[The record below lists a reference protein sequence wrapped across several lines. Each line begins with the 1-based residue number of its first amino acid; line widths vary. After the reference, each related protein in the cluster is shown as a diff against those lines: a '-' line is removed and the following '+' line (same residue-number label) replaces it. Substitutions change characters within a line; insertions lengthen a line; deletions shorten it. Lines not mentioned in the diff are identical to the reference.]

1 MSANS
6 QNFAAAVVPQL
17 ALAVTTGAAT
27 TNGTAIDLLTAPAS
41 EEVGFVGMYT
51 TLGTS
56 ALFKIQDS
64 ADNSSWADVAGAA
77 SPALTAIGAYAL
89 SVGKARVRRYVRLV
103 ATTVGAASVV
113 SGIFTPFQLDVA
125 PATGK
130 VNGTDYTVLGN

>member
-27 TNGTAIDLLTAPAS
+27 TNGSSIDLLTVPGG
-41 EEVGFVGMYT
+41 EEVGFIGLHT

-56 ALFKIQDS
+56 ATFKVQDS
-64 ADNSSWADVAGAA
+64 ADNSAWADVTGAA
-77 SPALTAIGAYAL
+77 SPALTAIGAYAI

-103 ATTVGAASVV
+103 ATTVGASTVV
-113 SGIFTPFQLDVA
+113 SGLFTPFQLGVA

-130 VNGTDYTVLGN
+130 VNGTHYTVLGN